1 MNLQSAFNNL
11 LRENALELK
20 SVNATIKALVRKL
33 NSVYYGIADD
43 NKNYFLAGSIGR
55 ETAVCFSDIDFCYV
69 LPQDVYERFSNRTGN
84 NIQSQLLCEIKN
96 KVEERYPNSE
106 IKADGQ
112 VVDAK
117 FKNRLVEL
125 VPSFKRYSFDDS
137 LTYPDSHSNGSWL
150 TTNPKSQ
157 KEEVDTFCENY
168 PLYRD
173 LCKILRCWRVEC
185 NTKIKGIEIDILVMD
200 FLKNQ
205 MDFYKKRLNDVDTI
219 KTLCSLFRYLSEFQ
233 TREMKIPGEPNSI
246 AIDGSHFKKK
256 AKKALERL
264 SEFDSSDLWD
274 NCIKL
279 FGDGFPKNPLN
290 TDYTNNEQFIQ
301 QIFPLQLK
309 YNLKIDCDIKCDGF
323 RDKSLLNLLQ
333 NDLWGSSRYVVER
346 SRKLIFKIVECDV
359 PEPYEIYW
367 KVRNVGKEA
376 INRNNVRGN
385 IFRGEKTREEESQ
398 FHGPHYT
405 ECFIV
410 KDGKCVAKDKIEVP
424 IE

>member
-11 LRENALELK
+11 LQENTIDLE

-33 NSVYYGIADD
+33 NSVYYGISDD

-55 ETAVCFSDIDFCYV
+55 KTAVCFSDIDFCYV
-69 LPQDVYERFSNRTGN
+69 LPQNVYERFSNRTGS

-125 VPSFKRYSFDDS
+125 VPSFKPNSFDDS

-150 TTNPKSQ
+150 ITNPTKQ
-157 KEEVDTFCENY
+157 KEESDAFCNSY

-185 NTKIKGIEIDILVMD
+185 NARIKGIQIDILVMD
-200 FLKNQ
+200 FLKNRI
-205 MDFYKKRLNDVDTI
+205 DFYGKHLRDVDSI
-219 KTLCSLFRYLSEFQ
+219 KTLCVLFEYLSEFQ
-233 TREMKIPGEPNSI
+233 SRNMKIPGESNLIYVDS
-246 AIDGSHFKKK
+246 SRFKKK
-256 AKKALERL
+256 AKKAFNRL
-264 SEFDSSDLWD
+264 SVSNSSELWD

-279 FGDGFPKNPLN
+279 FGDGFPKNPF
-290 TDYTNNEQFIQ
+290 DSSYTSNEQFIQ
-301 QIFPLQLK
+301 QLYPLKLK
-309 YNLKIDCDIKCDGF
+309 YNLKIDCIIKCNGY
-323 RDKSLLNLLQ
+323 RDKSLLDLLQ
-333 NDLWGSSRYVVER
+333 NDFLGSRYVVER

-359 PEPYEIYW
+359 PKPYEIYW
-367 KVRNVGKEA
+367 KIRNVGKEA
-376 INRNNVRGN
+376 ISRNNVRGN
-385 IFRGEKTREEESQ
+385 IFRGEKTREENSQ

-410 KDGKCVAKDKIEVP
+410 KDGKCVAKDKLEVP